1 MKKQRILLYL
11 TIFALF
17 LATFTGCTGKE
28 NLTENEKQQANSTT
42 VITIVDDLGSRY
54 EFKEPLKRVV
64 SLAPSITEI
73 IFALGED
80 SKLVGVTNFCDYPEG
95 ARNKTKIGDFFNPNV
110 EEIIKLKPDAVIGV
124 KGVQDSLI
132 KTMKD
137 RKIPVLVFDS
147 TSLED
152 LASDIEKI
160 GRLFG
165 NNKKAL
171 KVADEIRSIN
181 RKYSPTGKKV
191 FLEINA
197 QPIITAGKNTFISD
211 AIRAAGGVNAG
222 DAIGAD
228 YPVVN
233 VEKIVEI
240 NPQIYLISKSLGVK
254 PEDVYKR
261 PGFENLECV
270 KKKKVFVLENDDIIF
285 RPGPR
290 IVEGVNYLHEIIES
304 N

>member
-1 MKKQRILLYL
+1 MKKQRILLYFA
-11 TIFALF
+11 IFALF
-17 LATFTGCTGKE
+17 LAAFTGCTAKA
-28 NLTENEKQQANSTT
+28 NLTEKEKQQANSTT

-73 IFALGED
+73 IFAIGED
-80 SKLVGVTNFCDYPEG
+80 SKLVGVTNFCDYPEE

-137 RKIPVLVFDS
+137 RQIPVLVFDS
-147 TSLED
+147 TSLDD

-160 GRLFG
+160 GKLFG
-165 NNKKAL
+165 NNKKAV
-171 KVADEIRSIN
+171 KVADEIRSID
-181 RKYSPTGKKV
+181 RKYSLTGKKV

-197 QPIITAGKNTFISD
+197 QPVITAGQNTFISD

-240 NPQIYLISKSLGVK
+240 NPDIYLISKNLGVK
-254 PEDVYKR
+254 PEDVFKR
-261 PGFENLECV
+261 PGFENLECI
-270 KKKKVFVLENDDIIF
+270 KNKKVFVLKNDDIIF